1 MARAARLLPRPACG
15 SAARA
20 GQFPAGH
27 RQPGGRGYAGH
38 GGQRAATAE
47 DAGLPPSARPG
58 QGRDGAGLGRR
69 GDGAR
74 PGRRGDGA
82 RLRWRPAAEPGTQR
96 PVHAAGRLAVRLER
110 GGLAVQAG
118 LVPGDQR
125 GHRTRPERR
134 RRGAAAWRPGRRA
147 GPQELRQ
154 RQPFRRVLGQAG
166 RDQAAQARGHGA
178 ELGRCVDHPVQHGG
192 RVAVAERHAAGG
204 GEAQHAAEREDVA
217 GRADRLAPGLL
228 GRHVGRGA
236 EGGAGGRQRRAVQRA
251 GDTEVDDPGP
261 VGGQQHV
268 GRLQVPVH
276 QGAGVHGLQR
286 LGQAGRQPPDREPGQ
301 RPVRADR
308 VVQRGARHV
317 AGRQPRRDVVR
328 PGVDHLGRVQAVDRA
343 GRVDLEREPPDER
356 RVRGELGVAD
366 LDRHRPAARGVA
378 EEDLAHPA
386 RTEPRPQPELP
397 GAARVAGLERL
408 DHRWTLVTGRLPR
421 RPGSRRRSTRSR
433 RPAGPPSRSRRPR

>member
-1 MARAARLLPRPACG
+1 MPG
-15 SAARA
+15 QA
-20 GQFPAGH
+20 GGETA
-27 RQPGGRGYAGH
+27 PGCA
-38 GGQRAATAE
+38 GGQLRSRA
-47 DAGLPPSARPG
+47 PS
-58 QGRDGAGLGRR
+58 D
-69 GDGAR
+69 
-74 PGRRGDGA
+74 
-82 RLRWRPAAEPGTQR
+82 

-134 RRGAAAWRPGRRA
+134 RRGAAAWRRGRRA

-268 GRLQVPVH
+268 RSASGPGAPGRGRARP
-276 QGAGVHGLQR
+276 AAPRPGL
-286 LGQAGRQPPDREPGQ
+286 AASRQTASPGSGPSA
-301 RPVRADR
+301 RTAF
-308 VVQRGARHV
+308 VQRGARHV

-356 RVRGELGVAD
+356 RVRGGTRRWQILTATA
-366 LDRHRPAARGVA
+366 RP
-378 EEDLAHPA
+378 
-386 RTEPRPQPELP
+386 P
-397 GAARVAGLERL
+397 GE
-408 DHRWTLVTGRLPR
+408 
-421 RPGSRRRSTRSR
+421 
-433 RPAGPPSRSRRPR
+433 